1 MLLTG
6 IGDED
11 GVGGAMAQTVANSK
25 GSTRSAANAAA
36 SSTAEAAS
44 SADMKSQPPP
54 MVRQ

>member
-1 MLLTG
+1 MLLTS

-36 SSTAEAAS
+36 SSTAAAY
-44 SADMKSQPPP
+44 SADLKSQPPP
-54 MVRQ
+54 VVRQ